1 MHKTFRWRWGA
12 LAAAALALVSLIPQA
27 HLLCVRGHEWH
38 GAYAY
43 FYSDEPAYAA
53 YLNAVIEG
61 RPRRNDPYTGVDDR
75 ADAPL
80 AESLFSIQFFPAY
93 LLAMPAR
100 ALGLSAQTVF
110 ILLMPL
116 VAVGCALAVFW
127 LVQMITRDERAAV
140 ASVFV
145 VLCLGILV
153 SGQGFFINLL
163 GGFSGY
169 VFLPFLRRYVPG
181 VPLVFFF
188 TFCGTLWRMLAG
200 ETARARYVCALASGL
215 LFAALV
221 YSYFYHWTAAAALAA
236 CSALAWLT
244 ARPRA
249 ERRDA
254 ARPLAVFAAVAL
266 LSLVPYFVL
275 VSHRAHATDEMQAL
289 THTRAPDLWR
299 GVELV
304 AALTLAL
311 LAYGARR
318 GLVAWRGRAPL
329 FTASLALSVLA
340 VFNQQ
345 VATGLSLQPMHYEQ
359 YVGNYV
365 ALISLVLACVL
376 VWQGRAARVGSGAAR
391 VDEGAAGIDERAART
406 GEGAARRLVPHKVWV
421 PVALCALLW
430 GACEAVTT
438 TVSFARQN
446 ERYDDWLAA
455 ATRLDALA
463 RGVRRQLT
471 EPFPVVFNPDDFRMD
486 HVPANSSCAV
496 VWAPHTFAYSS
507 LTRAEN
513 RERVFQFL
521 HFASVA
527 PAEFAAAGRDQGFIQ
542 FSIFGWER
550 ANPRLAVEFRP
561 VTPEE
566 IATEQSHYAAYVS
579 ALEHSMRAPQ
589 PLISFVVVS
598 DDQPFNLSNLE
609 RFYTLERVER
619 VGAHTIYR
627 ATPRQ
632 P

>member
-12 LAAAALALVSLIPQA
+12 LAAAAMALVALVPQA
-27 HLLCVRGHEWH
+27 HLRYTRGHEWQ

-53 YLNAVIEG
+53 YLNALIEG
-61 RPRRNDPYTGVDDR
+61 RPRRNDPYTGVDDQPN
-75 ADAPL
+75 APL

-93 LLAMPAR
+93 LLAVPAR
-100 ALGLSAQTVF
+100 ALGLHARSVF

-116 VAVGCALAVFW
+116 TAVGCSLAVFW
-127 LVQMITRDERAAV
+127 LVASITRDERAAV

-153 SGQGFFINLL
+153 SGQGFFVNLL

-188 TFCGTLWRMLAG
+188 TFCGTLWRALAG
-200 ETARARYVCALASGL
+200 ETRRARRLFALASGA

-236 CSALAWLT
+236 CCWLAWLV
-244 ARPRA
+244 ARPQD
-249 ERRDA
+249 RRDA
-254 ARPLAVFAAVAL
+254 AKSLAVFCAVAL
-266 LSLVPYFVL
+266 AALAPYFYL
-275 VSHRAHATDEMQAL
+275 VSHRASATDEMQAL

-304 AALTLAL
+304 AALTLGL

-318 GLVAWRGRAPL
+318 GRISWRERAPL
-329 FTASLALSVLA
+329 FTASLALSVIA

-345 VATGLSLQPMHYEQ
+345 IATGLSLQPMHYEQ

-365 ALISLVLACVL
+365 ALAALALACVL
-376 VWQGRAARVGSGAAR
+376 LWQGKARADERATGVDEGGAR
-391 VDEGAAGIDERAART
+391 VD
-406 GEGAARRLVPHKVWV
+406 EGAARRLVPHKLWV
-421 PVALCALLW
+421 PVALLALAW
-430 GACEAVTT
+430 GACESVTT
-438 TVSFARQN
+438 TLSFARQN
-446 ERYDDWLAA
+446 ARHDDWLAV
-455 ATRLDALA
+455 TRRLDELA
-463 RGVRRQLT
+463 RGVRHEPT
-471 EPFPVVFNPDDFRMD
+471 DPFPVVFNPDDFRMD
-486 HVPANSSCAV
+486 HVPANSSYAV
-496 VWAPHTFAYSS
+496 LWAPHTFAYSS

-521 HFASVA
+521 HFAAVA

-550 ANPRLAVEFRP
+550 ANPRLAAHFRP
-561 VTPEE
+561 VTPQE
-566 IATEQSHYAAYVS
+566 IAEVQGDYTRYVA
-579 ALEHSMRAPQ
+579 ALEHSTRP
-589 PLISFVVVS
+589 PRPFINFVVVS
-598 DDQPFNLSNLE
+598 DDQPFSLANLE
-609 RFYTLERVER
+609 RFYALERIER

-627 ATPRQ
+627 AMPKRSE
-632 P
+632 